1 MILAKNFSATFFK
14 LDYLGIK
21 KILDKKKLIFTNF
34 TIVQTYEPKKKIEE
48 VFIIKDEVRISLIDD
63 INMFPSINHV
73 QIEKT
78 VRLL

>member
-1 MILAKNFSATFFK
+1 MN
-14 LDYLGIK
+14 
-21 KILDKKKLIFTNF
+21 
-34 TIVQTYEPKKKIEE
+34 QRKKIEE